1 MTGALRKLNA
11 VPGVIG
17 TMLCDL
23 EGAILADAF
32 PPAFDR
38 ARLLKVASVLVGRT
52 AVLEGALGASG
63 TLDLRF
69 GTARVVVHAGER
81 QRLVFLCHPA
91 VNPSLLALSAADLL
105 RRPARAAPPAPAA
118 AAPPPPG
125 GALYALLQRIDEHLA
140 GAGASRFK
148 LRGRIAVQAGL
159 ALELVAPDSPDDPEQ
174 LARLRAAATEV
185 LGRPF

>member
-17 TMLCDL
+17 TMLCDR
-23 EGAILADAF
+23 EGAIVADAF

-69 GTARVVVHAGER
+69 GTARVVVHAGEG

-91 VNPSLLALSAADLL
+91 VNPSLLALAAADLL
-105 RRPARAAPPAPAA
+105 RRPPRAARQAPAPQA
-118 AAPPPPG
+118 PPPG

-148 LRGRIAVQAGL
+148 LRGRIAVKAGL
-159 ALELVAPDSPDDPEQ
+159 ALELVAPDDPDDPEQ

-185 LGRPF
+185 LGHPF

>member
-1 MTGALRKLNA
+1 MASALRKLNA

-17 TMLCDL
+17 TMLCDR
-23 EGAILADAF
+23 EGAIVADAF

-38 ARLLKVASVLVGRT
+38 ARLGKLASVLVGRT
-52 AVLEGALGASG
+52 AVLEGVLGAGG

-69 GTARVVVHAGER
+69 GTARVVVHAGDG

-105 RRPARAAPPAPAA
+105 RRPARAGGRPSPSS
-118 AAPPPPG
+118 PPPPPT
-125 GALYALLQRIDEHLA
+125 GALYGLLQRIDEHLA

-174 LARLRAAATEV
+174 LAQLRAAATEV
-185 LGRPF
+185 LGHPF